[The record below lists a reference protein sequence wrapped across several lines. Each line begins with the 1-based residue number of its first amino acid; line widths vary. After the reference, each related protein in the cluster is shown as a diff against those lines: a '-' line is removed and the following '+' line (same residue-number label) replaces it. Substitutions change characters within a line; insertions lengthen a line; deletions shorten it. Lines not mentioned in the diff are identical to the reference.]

1 MMVQSVSEIK
11 KELKNIQ
18 TENHPQFQ
26 EWLKDSRKGVQQA
39 IAQWY
44 RRQNQREQERLN
56 YERKLTFEKQLIE
69 KGVTYIAGIDEVG
82 RGPLAGPVVAAAVV
96 LPEDLELVGI
106 NDSKKISR
114 MKRDYFYEELIEKAD
129 VGIGIVEASEIDEI
143 NIYEAT
149 KKAMKV
155 AVAGLSRV
163 PEHLLIDAMT
173 LSLPI
178 PQTSIIKGDATS
190 VSIAAAS
197 IVAKVTRDRLMC
209 DYALVYPQYGFERN
223 MGYGTAEHLKGL
235 NSSGPC
241 EIHRRSFSPVKEIE

>member
-1 MMVQSVSEIK
+1 MTQSVSEIK
-11 KELKNIQ
+11 KKLKNMQ
-18 TENHPQFQ
+18 TEGHPQFQ
-26 EWLKDSRKGVQQA
+26 EWLKDPRKGVQQA

-44 RRQNQREQERLN
+44 RRQEQQKKERLN
-56 YERKLTFEKQLIE
+56 YERMLTFEKRLIE

-96 LPEDLELVGI
+96 LPEDIELIGI
-106 NDSKKISR
+106 NDSKKLSKA
-114 MKRDYFYEELIEKAD
+114 KREYFYEVIIEKAD
-129 VGIGIVEASEIDEI
+129 VGIGIVTASEIDEI

-149 KKAMKV
+149 KKAMKI
-155 AVAGLSRV
+155 AVAGLSRT

-173 LSLPI
+173 LNLPI

-209 DYALVYPQYGFERN
+209 DYALIYPQYGFEKN
-223 MGYGTAEHLKGL
+223 MGYGTAEHLEGL

-241 EIHRRSFSPVKEIE
+241 EIHRRSFSPVKEMG